1 MLVGSN
7 KHKKIILA
15 VMTLMMRGVAGKPDG
30 CGCVDDAHGCED
42 VRLPKMKVS
51 SNAQT
56 LTMLRAAITA
66 MMSKVKMM
74 HKKKKRWW

>member
-1 MLVGSN
+1 MLVGS
-7 KHKKIILA
+7 K
-15 VMTLMMRGVAGKPDG
+15 
-30 CGCVDDAHGCED
+30 D

-74 HKKKKRWW
+74 HKKKKKVVVMMM